1 MKEIILTI
9 VPLILFWTLARI
21 WLIRKLGRNMTP
33 VKSGVSNSPMFQ
45 RISLDVIFLFVASI
59 IAGAT
64 ESLVPITIAV
74 IMLSLWSW
82 GENN

>member
-21 WLIRKLGRNMTP
+21 WLIRKHGRN
-33 VKSGVSNSPMFQ
+33 NSPVFQ
-45 RISLDVIFLFVASI
+45 RISLDVVFMFVASI
-59 IAGAT
+59 IAGVT
-64 ESLVPITIAV
+64 ESFVPITIAV
-74 IMLSLWSW
+74 IMISLWSW